1 MGIRVGCGCAGMGT
15 YSPEIRG
22 FAGSGS
28 GDFQRT
34 SPYNQTMIYN
44 IFSIMAPVLVCATV
58 GYLWARRGFG
68 FDAEFISRLVLN
80 IGAPCLMLS
89 TLGSVELDFDAFQ
102 RTAMACVLV
111 ALVMTVLG
119 LVVPRLLN
127 HDVRAYLPSFVF
139 PNVGNMGLPICMLAF
154 GQHGLAL
161 GLAFFMVLSIAHFP
175 VATLMAGGR
184 EAGGWGAVARMPMLY
199 VVLLSIVML
208 WQEWHLPVPVA
219 NSVKLLGGMA
229 IPLMLLA
236 LGVSLARL
244 RVSQWREALLYSVLR
259 IGGGLLAGLM
269 ACEVFGLEGSERGV
283 VLLQASMPVAV
294 FNYLFAERYRRQP
307 EAVAGLVVMST
318 LMSFITLPVLLWWLL

>member
-1 MGIRVGCGCAGMGT
+1 MAE
-15 YSPEIRG
+15 SN
-22 FAGSGS
+22 GSAITH
-28 GDFQRT
+28 DFLSV
-34 SPYNQTMIYN
+34 SPYNWRMLYN
-44 IFSIMAPVLVCATV
+44 IFSIMAPVLICATA
-58 GYLWARRGFG
+58 GFFWARKGYA
-68 FDAEFISRLVLN
+68 FDAEFVSRLVIN

-89 TLGSVELDFDAFQ
+89 TLSSVQLDFEAFK

-111 ALVMTVLG
+111 AVVMTALG
-119 LVVPRLLN
+119 VMVPRLLGQ
-127 HDVRAYLPSFVF
+127 DVRAYLPSFVF

-154 GQHGLAL
+154 GDHGLAL

-175 VATLMAGGR
+175 VATLMAGGK
-184 EAGGWGAVARMPMLY
+184 EAGGLGAVARMPMLY
-199 VVLLSIVML
+199 VVLLAIVML

-219 NSVKLLGGMA
+219 NSVRLLGGMA

-244 RVSQWREALLYSVLR
+244 KVNQWRQALLYSALR
-259 IGGGLLAGLM
+259 IGGGLLAGLA
-269 ACEVFGLEGSERGV
+269 ACALLGLEGSERGV

-318 LMSFITLPVLLWWLL
+318 LMSFVTLPVLLWWLL